1 MTKKKQKNIK
11 FCRREGE
18 NLEFFSE
25 KKYLNKAR
33 SNLTPG
39 EHGVEKGKFSD
50 FGLILRI
57 KQKLKRYYCIYE
69 KEFKK
74 IYFLVKKNFFNDID
88 LINFLERR
96 LDNVVYRFNF
106 SISRKESRQFIIHG
120 YVKINYRINRIPS
133 YLLSPGDIVTIN
145 KKFLF
150 KKYLY
155 DYKNTLFV
163 NWLFSNYFE
172 GYGIFLS
179 FSNNNLFNLNKNL
192 ILDIYK

>member
-1 MTKKKQKNIK
+1 MTKKKSKNIK

-25 KKYLNKAR
+25 KKYLEKSR

-39 EHGVEKGKFSD
+39 ENGTEKGKVSD
-50 FGLILRI
+50 FGLILRT
-57 KQKLKRYYCIYE
+57 KQKIKRYYCIFE

-74 IYFLVKKNFFNDID
+74 IYFIIKKNFFNNID

-96 LDNVVYRFNF
+96 LDNVIYRFNF
-106 SISRKESRQFIIHG
+106 SISRKESRQLIIHG
-120 YVKINYRINRIPS
+120 NVFVNYFKNKIPS
-133 YLLSPGDIVTIN
+133 YLLSPGDVITIN
-145 KKFLF
+145 KKFLL

-155 DYKNTLFV
+155 DYKNILFV
-163 NWLFSNYFE
+163 NWLYNKYFD

-179 FSNNNLFNLNKNL
+179 FSNKNLFNLNKNL